1 MSNARFAVTSPKA
14 EKLGSPPQTLDWM
27 QSISTSTTMKTNDIF
42 FQLPV
47 PCQIHILMKILG
59 LRNRFTTSLGCNQF
73 PVTLIST
80 EGALRRP
87 LASELTQ
94 KDRSTKR
101 QKDETTEKL

>member
-1 MSNARFAVTSPKA
+1 M
-14 EKLGSPPQTLDWM
+14 
-27 QSISTSTTMKTNDIF
+27 IF
-42 FQLPV
+42 VFQLQV

-73 PVTLIST
+73 PVTLIIT
-80 EGALRRP
+80 EGALSRP
-87 LASELTQ
+87 LASELRQ

>member
-1 MSNARFAVTSPKA
+1 M
-14 EKLGSPPQTLDWM
+14 
-27 QSISTSTTMKTNDIF
+27 IF
-42 FQLPV
+42 VFQLQV
-47 PCQIHILMKILG
+47 PCQSHILMKILG

-80 EGALRRP
+80 EGALSRP
-87 LASELTQ
+87 LASELRQ